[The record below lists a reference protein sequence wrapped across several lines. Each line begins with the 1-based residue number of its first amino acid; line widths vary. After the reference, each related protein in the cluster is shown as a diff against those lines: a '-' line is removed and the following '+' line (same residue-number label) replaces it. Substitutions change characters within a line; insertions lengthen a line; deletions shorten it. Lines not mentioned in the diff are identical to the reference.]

1 MKPLS
6 CKGTGIGS
14 LPLKDAGEALSI
26 ILDSTDIPFWPQ
38 LPKRDFREQMI
49 PQFSEGIPCI
59 RLDREKERIWV
70 DTREERANG
79 VYKFYETFLEGD
91 PERFK
96 ISNDYST
103 GFPEFLKELTR
114 LQTPDSRLNY
124 KYIKGQITGPITF
137 TLGLVDQ
144 DRRPIYYD
152 EELRDIAIKLLSMK
166 ALYQIKK
173 LEPFAERLII
183 FIDEP
188 ILSAIGSSA
197 YLGIERGDVKKAL
210 DEVIDSIHSGGAL
223 AGIHCCGNTDWSL
236 VISTKIDIL
245 SFDAYHFFNSITL
258 YPEDINGFLNRG
270 GTLAWGIIPTGED
283 ISHETEKGLSVRL
296 NSQFRTLREIGIGN
310 EMLKT
315 QCLITP
321 SCGTGSMEID
331 QARKV
336 FELLKGVV
344 KGLR

>member
-1 MKPLS
+1 
-6 CKGTGIGS
+6 
-14 LPLKDAGEALSI
+14 
-26 ILDSTDIPFWPQ
+26 
-38 LPKRDFREQMI
+38 
-49 PQFSEGIPCI
+49 
-59 RLDREKERIWV
+59 
-70 DTREERANG
+70 
-79 VYKFYETFLEGD
+79 
-91 PERFK
+91 
-96 ISNDYST
+96 
-103 GFPEFLKELTR
+103 
-114 LQTPDSRLNY
+114 
-124 KYIKGQITGPITF
+124 
-137 TLGLVDQ
+137 
-144 DRRPIYYD
+144 
-152 EELRDIAIKLLSMK
+152 MK

-283 ISHETEKGLSVRL
+283 ISHETEKGLSERL

-321 SCGTGSMEID
+321 SCGTGSMEAD

-344 KGLR
+344 TGLR